1 MWVTRPNFAQNSKMK
16 IQNLFRTALVVLLF
30 VNSAFAQNSKD
41 PKATEILK
49 GVSNKYKSL
58 KSYSASFKVTTL
70 DQKNKATDTQTGS
83 LTVKGAKYRL
93 SIKGQEV
100 ISDGKTVW
108 TYLKESNEV
117 QINDVAERSDAISP
131 TSIFTIYEK
140 GFSSKF
146 MSESKNGSKTNQL
159 IELVPDDKKKPYF
172 KIQITVSKEDK
183 MLSSAKIFDKNGT
196 HLTYSI
202 EKFNANAEAPDQ
214 LFTFDSAKYPG
225 VEVVDL
231 R

>member
-1 MWVTRPNFAQNSKMK
+1 MK
-16 IQNLFRTALVVLLF
+16 IQSLFRTLLIVLLF
-30 VNSAFAQNSKD
+30 VNSAFAQKSKD

-83 LTVKGAKYRL
+83 LTVKGSKYRL

-117 QINDVAERSDAISP
+117 QINDAAERTDGITP

-146 MSESKNGSKTNQL
+146 MNESKNGAKTNQV
-159 IELVPDDKKKPYF
+159 IELVPDDAKKPYF
-172 KIQITVSKEDK
+172 KIQITITKEDK
-183 MLSSAKIFDKNGT
+183 LLSSAKIFDKNGT

-202 EKFNANAEAPDQ
+202 DKFNANADAPDQ
-214 LFTFDSAKYPG
+214 LFTFDSSKYPG